1 MNVFIVILGVVLL
14 VGFFLVFLL
23 LGRPSPESTLLAE
36 VTNQVYQSGS
46 ENIRKGWLNT
56 ERLAKPFGW
65 LRGLFGGAPAPQ
77 LVRRLLLAGYR
88 KPFHADIF
96 AGTKLL
102 LPVIAG
108 LAVALWVRENVIF
121 SFILAVVLAF
131 LLPEFWL
138 NYAIKKR
145 REHIKR
151 SLPDALDL
159 LAICMEAGLGLDQA
173 IVRIG
178 QELRLSHPE
187 LSEELL
193 QINLEQRAGNPR
205 IGAWRNMADR
215 VDVESVRSFVN
226 MLVQTERFGTPISK
240 SLGAFSDA
248 LRTQRRQ
255 RAEELA
261 AKTTIKLVIP
271 LVLFIFPSIFIVTVV
286 PAVITLMKS
295 FGTVI

>member
-205 IGAWRNMADR
+205 VGAWRNMADR

-271 LVLFIFPSIFIVTVV
+271 LVLFIFPSIFIVTVA